1 MRVITEDGM
10 YSVLLLIAINK
21 DLSNNV
27 KKFKNFNL
35 LDDDDES
42 NKEYYQ
48 LLHHLLL
55 LYNFREYTEKK
66 ILSNPKNSI
75 DYKDYKDYKY

>member
-27 KKFKNFNL
+27 KKMNIL
-35 LDDDDES
+35 EHDEDDNDS

-55 LYNFREYTEKK
+55 LYNFREYMEKK

-75 DYKDYKDYKY
+75 KYNC

>member
-27 KKFKNFNL
+27 KKLRLINEAKT
-35 LDDDDES
+35 
-42 NKEYYQ
+42 EYYQ
-48 LLHHLLL
+48 LLQHLLL
-55 LYNFREYTEKK
+55 LYNFRKYMECK

-75 DYKDYKDYKY
+75 DYKC